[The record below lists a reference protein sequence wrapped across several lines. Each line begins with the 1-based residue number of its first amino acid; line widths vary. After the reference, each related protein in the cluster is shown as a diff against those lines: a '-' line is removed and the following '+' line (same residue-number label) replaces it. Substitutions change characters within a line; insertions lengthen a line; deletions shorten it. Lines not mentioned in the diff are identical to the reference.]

1 MKQFIQ
7 KYKHAWLLSYMFLY
21 FTWFFYLESRGW
33 VPLKIIHTAL
43 DDIIPFNEY
52 FFIPYA
58 LWFLYI
64 PAVVLFFLFKSR
76 DDYYKT
82 CAFLFTGMTIC
93 LIIYTIWPNGQN
105 LRPHG
110 FVRDNFL
117 VDMVQKLYGFDTSTN
132 VCPSI
137 HVFNSIGAHIA
148 IMESKLF
155 KRNKLVRI
163 SSFVLAFFICL
174 STVFLKQH
182 SVIDGLCAII
192 LACVLYPIVYRI
204 DYQAIRQYI
213 RKKRRVYIDMP

>member
-1 MKQFIQ
+1 MKEFFQ
-7 KYKHAWLLSYMFLY
+7 KYKHAWLLSYMFIY
-21 FTWFFYLESRGW
+21 FMWFFYLENRGW
-33 VPLKIIHTAL
+33 VPVKIIHTAL
-43 DDIIPFNEY
+43 DDIIPFNEF

-64 PAVVLFFLFKSR
+64 PAVILFFLFKSKE
-76 DDYYKT
+76 DYFKI

-110 FVRDNFL
+110 FLRDNFL
-117 VDMVQKLYGFDTSTN
+117 VDMVKRLYGFDTSTN

-148 IMESKLF
+148 IMESRLF
-155 KRNKLVRI
+155 KNNRLIRTG
-163 SSFVLAFFICL
+163 SFILAFLICL

-182 SVIDGLCAII
+182 SVIDGLCAIV
-192 LACVLYPIVYRI
+192 LACVLYLIVYRVNH
-204 DYQAIRQYI
+204 QAFRQYI
-213 RKKRRVYIDMP
+213 RKKRQVVKRV